1 VSASRAEGAKI
12 DWVPRLWVFGLE
24 VLEDVS
30 GVAQRGR
37 FYERLASV
45 PVTSFAAEF
54 NAPFLFLS
62 AGNFIGELF
71 GSRPLV
77 LGDIPPQFGPFAG

>member
-1 VSASRAEGAKI
+1 MSASRAKGAKI
-12 DWVPRLWVFGLE
+12 DWGPRLRVFGLE

-37 FYERLASV
+37 FHERLAGV
-45 PVTSFAAEF
+45 PVISFAAEF
-54 NAPFLFLS
+54 DASFLFLS

-77 LGDIPPQFGPFAG
+77 LGDRPPQFGPFAS